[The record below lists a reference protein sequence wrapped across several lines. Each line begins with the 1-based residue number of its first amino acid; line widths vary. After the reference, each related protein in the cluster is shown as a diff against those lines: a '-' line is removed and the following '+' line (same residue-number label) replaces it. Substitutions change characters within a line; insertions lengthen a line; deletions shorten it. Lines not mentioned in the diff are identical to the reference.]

1 MYTTGGTMQ
10 VRKTLVGGAV
20 VALTVAALALTG
32 CGGSKPA
39 ASDSKKETVI
49 KIGIGA
55 PLTAGSVAQGLGI
68 QRGVELAVK
77 QANERADVKA
87 AGIKLTTVPGDDQGD
102 PKTGVTV
109 ANTFASD
116 RALVAVVG
124 HLNSGV
130 TIPASKV
137 YNTAK
142 IAMISPA
149 ATNPA
154 LTLQGLNN
162 IFRVCTID
170 SVQGPMGADA
180 AYEKVGA
187 RKVVIIDDST
197 PYGEGLASEFA
208 KEFKAKGGTVLFAE
222 KTSDKDSDFN
232 ALVTKIKGA
241 GPDVVYYG
249 GTYNAG
255 ALLSKQMSEA
265 GVKAPLMGGDGLFD
279 PQFIELATATAAEG
293 DMCTSVGLPTDKL
306 PKGVEFKTA
315 YEAAFPGEQI
325 GAYDAYSYDAA
336 NVLIDAIIAAAK
348 DKGAAAVIMPA
359 GREQIIANVA
369 KTSVEG
375 VTGKISFDKN
385 GDTLNKAITVYR
397 VEKGA
402 WVPFV
407 IPAAQ

>member
-1 MYTTGGTMQ
+1 MQ
-10 VRKTLVGGAV
+10 VRRTLVGGVV

-32 CGGSKPA
+32 CGSKT
-39 ASDSKKETVI
+39 ASSGGDKETVI

-68 QRGVELAVK
+68 KRGVELAVK

-116 RALVAVVG
+116 RSLVAVVG

-142 IAMISPA
+142 IAVISPA

-154 LTLQGLNN
+154 LTLQGLTN

-170 SVQGPMGADA
+170 SVQGPLGADA
-180 AYEKVGA
+180 AYDKVGA
-187 RKVVIIDDST
+187 RKVVVIDDST
-197 PYGEGLASEFA
+197 PYGEGLAAEFA
-208 KEFKAKGGTVLFAE
+208 KEFKVKGGAVLFAE

-232 ALVTKIKGA
+232 ALVTKIKAA

-265 GVKAPLMGGDGLFD
+265 GVAAPLMGGDGLFD
-279 PQFIELATATAAEG
+279 PQFVELATATAAEG

-306 PKGVEFKTA
+306 PKGVEFKAA
-315 YEAAFPGEQI
+315 YEAMFPGETI

-336 NVLIDAIIAAAK
+336 NVLIDAIVAASK
-348 DKGAAAVIMPA
+348 DKGAAAVLMPA
-359 GREQIIANVA
+359 GRDAVIANVA
-369 KTSVEG
+369 KTNVDG

-402 WVPFV
+402 WAPFV